1 MAVTLF
7 SRLAWFGGGGEEFG
21 LYAFALKDA
30 GGEVLQPAVY
40 LGILLSAAALLPLVT
55 VFLYRRRLLQI
66 RLCVAEMVLLVGS
79 AVMEGIYYYLG
90 SRVVSELSF
99 STHGVGIHCI
109 TRCKFAVCLVGFAGY
124 FPGRSAGPECGP
136 DPVNVRKFRIYMKRL
151 LQFFANSGN
160 NFTFEDP
167 IGVM

>member
-1 MAVTLF
+1 MIITALMAVTLF

-66 RLCVAEMVLLVGS
+66 RLCVAEMVLRVGG
-79 AVMEGIYYYLG
+79 AVLEGVYYYLG
-90 SRVVSELSF
+90 GGVVWGLSF
-99 STHGVGIHCI
+99 APPG
-109 TRCKFAVCLVGFAGY
+109 VGFAFV
-124 FPGRSAGPECGP
+124 FPLVCLRFAW
-136 DPVNVRKFRIYMKRL
+136 VALRVFFRL
-151 LQFFANSGN
+151 
-160 NFTFEDP
+160 
-167 IGVM
+167 